1 MDGIKKL
8 TFFTVDDD
16 YIEYLREKDN
26 HVLFNKPQN
35 ERRPYVGFV
44 LNINNSTYLVPL
56 TSKVRPTN
64 KITTRI
70 PNTFSKKQ
78 MSEPDFNTKYP
89 KYLGSIKFNCMIPVF
104 DEVVTKINLDELS
117 KTEEGKKYTDLLNK
131 EIIFCNNNKDNIV
144 AKALK
149 TYQMCE
155 ANKKHEVK
163 LIEACC
169 NFKILETASI
179 EYKSNISKPVEAALD
194 IDNK

>member
-1 MDGIKKL
+1 
-8 TFFTVDDD
+8 
-16 YIEYLREKDN
+16 
-26 HVLFNKPQN
+26 
-35 ERRPYVGFV
+35 
-44 LNINNSTYLVPL
+44 
-56 TSKVRPTN
+56 
-64 KITTRI
+64 
-70 PNTFSKKQ
+70 
-78 MSEPDFNTKYP
+78 
-89 KYLGSIKFNCMIPVF
+89 MIPVF

-179 EYKSNISKPVEAALD
+179 GYKSNIDDFNYLITPSIKLSSVLYAGKNINLSLSLFSSKNGLSNLA
-194 IDNK
+194 